1 MYYEVL
7 KRWCSGPKVH
17 PIDFS
22 HIQPQTPAR
31 NQGAASK
38 GRWWRV
44 ADSWCLRSGASPAR
58 NWAAGTT
65 PSESTEG
72 WHGGRAEE
80 LLKKHTMF
88 SSCFVM
94 FSGKQIPLTAR
105 HGENVHLGIR
115 PSSSAQIHCLLCLV
129 HLRSPWI
136 KLVVWIPC
144 DGQGWTRSH
153 LRAGPVGYLQR
164 SSKIQF
170 PSVSIPSPCPQIKHD
185 QTAKEKKI
193 QLGSILNSNVYR
205 TMSQWSLHH
214 GGHSFTI
221 PRQPQLTG
229 PSTMKGASHLGCFS
243 NLTQHQPTAQW
254 EGASPTTIHCMSRYV
269 SVYSR
274 WLRSPK
280 CDTHTVISNP
290 RGSGFS
296 GHQQYQDDNDV
307 AISNP
312 RIPKVSGHSNGPNT
326 SENLWR
332 RLMMHVLVQTPAL
345 QRWWKH
351 LQCHI
356 HQSCSG
362 WVGPRIE
369 ESVAQI
375 EISMRKMIT
384 KVDLSFFRCPIFRQ
398 ASLLLWNQ
406 PLMRSPL
413 GQRCRRHRTESWPGR
428 LAEHL
433 RLHQALYPSPVRT
446 WSHLKYPQMV
456 YFLMSQNASRCLAS
470 PCWWLSALP
479 IVYFLRFLWFL
490 WRICWAICSITPFE
504 VLPDPCDTWPAPFA
518 NTTNTWGQWFIL
530 PAAKSVSLQTRQLLT
545 KVRPIEVTSN
555 LLS

>member
-1 MYYEVL
+1 M
-7 KRWCSGPKVH
+7 
-17 PIDFS
+17 D
-22 HIQPQTPAR
+22 Q
-31 NQGAASK
+31 
-38 GRWWRV
+38 
-44 ADSWCLRSGASPAR
+44 
-58 NWAAGTT
+58 
-65 PSESTEG
+65 
-72 WHGGRAEE
+72 
-80 LLKKHTMF
+80 
-88 SSCFVM
+88 
-94 FSGKQIPLTAR
+94 
-105 HGENVHLGIR
+105 
-115 PSSSAQIHCLLCLV
+115 
-129 HLRSPWI
+129 
-136 KLVVWIPC
+136 
-144 DGQGWTRSH
+144 TRSLNT
-153 LRAGPVGYLQR
+153 LRRTGMDTESLESRPGWV
-164 SSKIQF
+164 SSKIF
-170 PSVSIPSPCPQIKHD
+170 KDPVSISFHSSPCPRSKWSNCQRKENTAGEHSEFQCISYNVPVVIASWGPFIHHT
-185 QTAKEKKI
+185 QTTPADWTFHNEGRFPPR
-193 QLGSILNSNVYR
+193 LFFELDSTSANGS
-205 TMSQWSLHH
+205 M
-214 GGHSFTI
+214 
-221 PRQPQLTG
+221 
-229 PSTMKGASHLGCFS
+229 
-243 NLTQHQPTAQW
+243 